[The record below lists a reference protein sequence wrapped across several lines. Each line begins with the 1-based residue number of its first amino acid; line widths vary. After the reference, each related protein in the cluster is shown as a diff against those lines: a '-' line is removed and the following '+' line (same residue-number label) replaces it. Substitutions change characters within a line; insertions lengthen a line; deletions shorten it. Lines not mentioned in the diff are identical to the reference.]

1 MNKVDTH
8 LKIANLLMG
17 TISETMGKWSSNKND
32 IWPYYGM
39 PPEHSKESVIR
50 RCIQVRQELLQVI
63 KELR

>member
-1 MNKVDTH
+1 MNKLVTH
-8 LKIANLLMG
+8 FKIANLLMG
-17 TISETMGKWSSNKND
+17 TISETMDKWSSKKTD
-32 IWPYYGM
+32 LFPYYGM